1 MQIGAF
7 EINDPVPELRK
18 PHVVASLRPWVDAGS
33 VGSLALSRLERQL
46 QAQDLGQLATPG
58 RYFDFTRYRPMTYY
72 VDGQRRMSIPNTIL
86 RYAPSGRDFDFVFL
100 HMLEPHAFA
109 EEYIESIVEV
119 FKYFKVRRYCRMGG
133 MYDAVPHTRPLLVMA
148 TLDGEP
154 IKGIRGVLP
163 RQRQQYQGPTSIMN
177 LVGDK
182 STELAVE
189 NMSLMVRLPQYVQL
203 EEDRSGS
210 ARLLSV
216 MCDVYDG
223 LPPDL
228 GVSQRGIRQYERVS
242 AEVERNPG
250 VAALVQKLEQD
261 YDARMEAISQ
271 DEPQISSEQMTGPT
285 ASLAPSIEEFLRSIG
300 GGPSQAAGAEPEG
313 DEREDS

>member
-7 EINDPVPELRK
+7 EIHDSVPELRK

-33 VGSLALSRLERQL
+33 VGSLALARLERQL
-46 QAQDLGQLATPG
+46 QAQDLGNLATPG

-72 VDGQRRMSIPNTIL
+72 VEGQRRLSIPNTIL
-86 RYAPSGRDFDFVFL
+86 RYASGGRDSDFIFL

-119 FKYFKVRRYCRMGG
+119 FKYFKVQRYCRMGG

-154 IKGIRGVLP
+154 IKGIRGVVA
-163 RQRQQYQGPTSIMN
+163 RQRQQYQGPTSMMN
-177 LVGDK
+177 IVGDK
-182 STELAVE
+182 ATELGVQ

-210 ARLLSV
+210 ARLLNV
-216 MCDVYDG
+216 MCDIYDF

-228 GVSQRGIRQYERVS
+228 GVSQRGVRQYERVT
-242 AEVERNPG
+242 AEVERNSG
-250 VAALVQKLEQD
+250 VLALVQKLEQD
-261 YDARMEAISQ
+261 YDARMEAIAQ
-271 DEPQISSEQMTGPT
+271 EEPIQPERQPAGPV

-300 GGPSQAAGAEPEG
+300 GTGVGPGEEPDGE
-313 DEREDS
+313 EKEES